1 MFVFVVPRVSQTEFD
16 TTYLPFLRRVFQ
28 GRLHILVELLT
39 LFDFNALFRFVVH
52 FDRPQLLPSF
62 PCLIDI
68 HPGLAVVDVVLVRLA
83 VLAHLGHEVAG
94 RTVKHFVFVALR
106 IDRLLG
112 SAARLSGVRGISGD
126 PVDACVRVIL
136 RGEAV
141 P

>member
-16 TTYLPFLRRVFQ
+16 TTCLPFLRRVFQ
-28 GRLHILVELLT
+28 GRLHILVELLA
-39 LFDFNALFRFVVH
+39 LFDFNALLRFVVH
-52 FDRPQLLPSF
+52 FDRPHL
-62 PCLIDI
+62 LIDI
-68 HPGLAVVDVVLVRLA
+68 HPGLAVVDVVLVGLA

-112 SAARLSGVRGISGD
+112 SAARLSRVREISGD